1 MLSRAKNVAGTLE
14 TLYITPR
21 YQCQNVVLKQS
32 RHNIPANRRCS
43 IASEGSAHVPCTC
56 SRHREGAINER
67 RVDGTISVD
76 VEADWRRRQTFT
88 SLDFRN
94 VGILHV
100 GIAPVGIGTASR
112 VCQRCQVRYAGLP
125 AGALITTRQSS
136 IDKTPQ
142 ITRTWPIFN
151 DVSMS
156 TI

>member
-21 YQCQNVVLKQS
+21 YQCQNVGLKQS

-94 VGILHV
+94 VGI
-100 GIAPVGIGTASR
+100 APVGIGTASP
-112 VCQRCQVRYAGLP
+112 YSLP
-125 AGALITTRQSS
+125 QARDVT
-136 IDKTPQ
+136 KY
-142 ITRTWPIFN
+142 RTARIAPKYMLGF
-151 DVSMS
+151 
-156 TI
+156 